1 MGRLD
6 WFVHFLFAHFFFV
19 SRVDAIKGGMKI
31 KDLFEAYKDIVA
43 ALPSPQQ
50 LGVDAD
56 SAQPDPEP
64 ADHATAAVEPST
76 TLGFASQPV
85 QVILQ
90 PRSPLISPDVVTAV
104 ATAKDVDDEIDMDVE
119 AGVPYEDDM

>member
-1 MGRLD
+1 
-6 WFVHFLFAHFFFV
+6 
-19 SRVDAIKGGMKI
+19 MKI
-31 KDLFEAYKDIVA
+31 KHLFEAYRDIVA

-50 LGVDAD
+50 LGDDAD
-56 SAQPDPEP
+56 STQPDPGL
-64 ADHATAAVEPST
+64 ADHATAAVESSP

-90 PRSPLISPDVVTAV
+90 PRFPLISPDVVTAV
-104 ATAKDVDDEIDMDVE
+104 ATAKDVVDEIDMDVE